1 MSKNFIDEF
10 NLLKSNYEKKEK
22 SDVES
27 TTYEILKKLISI
39 YGYDS
44 VCDEI
49 SVNKDKKES
58 KNQQL
63 SLIINEIK
71 KKENIELLC
80 SQLFYLDDSNVFIQK
95 NNLNNKEIKDKNKN
109 NPKFNLS
116 HKEQKKS
123 TCKFKVMKN
132 KKELKIGA

>member
-80 SQLFYLDDSNVFIQK
+80 SQLFYLDDSNIFIQK

-116 HKEQKKS
+116 HKEQKNQL
-123 TCKFKVMKN
+123 VN
-132 KKELKIGA
+132 LK

>member
-116 HKEQKKS
+116 HKEQKNS
-123 TCKFKVMKN
+123 TCKF
-132 KKELKIGA
+132 LAAYGIR

>member
-1 MSKNFIDEF
+1 MSEGFIDEF

-80 SQLFYLDDSNVFIQK
+80 SQLFYLDDSNVLIQK

-132 KKELKIGA
+132 KRELKTGA

>member
-80 SQLFYLDDSNVFIQK
+80 SQLFYLDDSNVLIQK

-116 HKEQKKS
+116 HKEQKKI
-123 TCKFKVMKN
+123 N
-132 KKELKIGA
+132 L

>member
-95 NNLNNKEIKDKNKN
+95 NNLNNK
-109 NPKFNLS
+109 
-116 HKEQKKS
+116 
-123 TCKFKVMKN
+123 
-132 KKELKIGA
+132 

>member
-132 KKELKIGA
+132 KKELKHE

>member
-80 SQLFYLDDSNVFIQK
+80 SQLFYLDDSNVLIQK
-95 NNLNNKEIKDKNKN
+95 NNLNNKEIKDKIKN

-116 HKEQKKS
+116 HKEQKNS

-132 KKELKIGA
+132 KKELKTGA

>member
-132 KKELKIGA
+132 KKELKTGV